1 MPDSRILKHLININ
15 SFFNHGATLF
25 HSVCAFSLQEMND
38 HVFPCYSLLLHLTI
52 ITKLATLSANCFSS
66 ICYNFWSSFCVAFLW
81 FSYFPYAMWVL
92 IYPRLPSSLRNI
104 VASKSITKIKSET
117 LLILK
122 LSKASLTKILE
133 NLNI

>member
-15 SFFNHGATLF
+15 SFFNHGDTLF
-25 HSVCAFSLQEMND
+25 HSVCVFSLQEMND
-38 HVFPCYSLLLHLTI
+38 HVFLCYSLFLHWTI

-81 FSYFPYAMWVL
+81 FSYFPYALLVL
-92 IYPRLPSSLRNI
+92 NYPRLPSSPRYI
-104 VASKSITKIKSET
+104 APSKSITKIKSET

-122 LSKASLTKILE
+122 VSKASLTRILA